1 MNVLVINVG
10 STSLKFK
17 FYAMPA
23 EQLLADGSIDRI
35 GESVSTVSFVVGGVR
50 EASYQRQIANHEA
63 AVELV
68 MDVLDAMNGEPGS
81 SSGAKDISYAPDAV
95 GFKTVHAGS
104 EFGPVVIDQ
113 AVISKMEEFSEAAPS
128 HNPAYI
134 KAIKSFQKR
143 TPGLPLVAVFET
155 GFHRNIPDYA
165 YLYSTPYDWYEKW
178 GVRKYGFHGASLR
191 YVSDRVRELTDG
203 KCSKVI
209 ICHLGGSSSICAVRD
224 GVSLDTSMGFSPQA
238 GILMNNRIGDIDPF
252 VLPYVMAKEQTD
264 MDTIYTRLVR
274 DSGLKGISG
283 YSGDVRDL
291 ERDREMVYRA
301 DLALKMFSYAVKKY
315 IGSYAAVLD
324 GVDTLCFSGGI
335 GEKSSFLR
343 SEICSG
349 LGYLG
354 IELDQKGNDDCYA
367 TEQRVSSSSSN
378 VDIFVI
384 PTNEEVVIARSSWDL
399 LKKRNERMNNA

>member
-1 MNVLVINVG
+1 VNVLVINVG

-23 EQLLADGSIDRI
+23 ERLLAEGAVDRI
-35 GESVSTVSFVVGGVR
+35 GESASTVTFTVGGVKIPPYQHHT
-50 EASYQRQIANHEA
+50 ASHDQ

-68 MDVLDAMNGEPGS
+68 MDTLDS
-81 SSGAKDISYAPDAV
+81 SYAPDVV

-113 AVISKMEEFSEAAPS
+113 SVISKMEEFSEAAPS

-134 KAIKSFQKR
+134 NAIKSFQKR
-143 TPGLPLVAVFET
+143 IPELPLVAVFET

-165 YLYSTPYDWYEKW
+165 YLYSTPYEWYEKW
-178 GVRKYGFHGASLR
+178 GIRKYGFHGASLR
-191 YVSDRVRELTDG
+191 YVSDRVRELTGG

-209 ICHLGGSSSICAVRD
+209 ICHLGGSSSICAVSD

-238 GILMNNRIGDIDPF
+238 GILMNNRIGDIDTF
-252 VLPYVMAKEQTD
+252 VLPYISSKSGMD
-264 MDTIYTRLVR
+264 MDAIFARLVT
-274 DSGLKGISG
+274 DSGMRGISG
-283 YSGDVRDL
+283 YSGDARDL
-291 ERDREMVYRA
+291 ERDRERVYRA
-301 DLALKMFSYAVKKY
+301 DLALNMFSYAVKKY
-315 IGSYAAVLD
+315 IGAYAAVLD

-335 GEKSSFLR
+335 GEKSFYLR

-354 IELDQKGNDDCYA
+354 VELDQKGNDECFGK
-367 TEQRVSSSSSN
+367 EQRISLPSSK

-384 PTNEEVVIARSSWDL
+384 PTNEEVVIARSAWDL
-399 LKKRNERMNNA
+399 LKSREPFEGYKIL

>member
-1 MNVLVINVG
+1 
-10 STSLKFK
+10 
-17 FYAMPA
+17 MPA
-23 EQLLADGSIDRI
+23 ERLLAEGAVDRI
-35 GESVSTVSFVVGGVR
+35 GESVSTVTFTVGGIKIPQYQHHA
-50 EASYQRQIANHEA
+50 ASHEQ

-68 MDVLDAMNGEPGS
+68 MDVLES
-81 SSGAKDISYAPDAV
+81 SYAPDVV

-113 AVISKMEEFSEAAPS
+113 SVISKMEEFSEAAPS

-143 TPGLPLVAVFET
+143 TPELPLVAVFET

-165 YLYSTPYDWYEKW
+165 YLYSTPYEWYEKW
-178 GVRKYGFHGASLR
+178 GIRKYGFHGASLR
-191 YVSDRVRELTDG
+191 YVSDRIRELTDE

-238 GILMNNRIGDIDPF
+238 GILMNNRIGDIDTF
-252 VLPYVMAKEQTD
+252 VLPYISSKSGMN
-264 MDTIYTRLVR
+264 MDTVFARLVN
-274 DSGLKGISG
+274 DSGMKGISG
-283 YSGDVRDL
+283 YSGDARDL
-291 ERDREMVYRA
+291 ERDRETVYRA
-301 DLALKMFSYAVKKY
+301 DLALNMFSYAVKKY
-315 IGSYAAVLD
+315 IGAYAAVLD

-335 GEKSSFLR
+335 GEKSFYLR

-349 LGYLG
+349 LKYLG
-354 IELDQKGNDDCYA
+354 IELDQKGNNECFEK
-367 TEQRVSSSSSN
+367 EQRISLPSSK

-384 PTNEEVVIARSSWDL
+384 PTNEEVVIARSAWDL
-399 LKKRNERMNNA
+399 LKGKESFDEQGRMNNA

>member
-17 FYAMPA
+17 FYDMPA
-23 EQLLADGSIDRI
+23 ERLLAEGAVDRI
-35 GESVSTVSFVVGGVR
+35 GESVSTVTFTVGGIKIPQYQHHA
-50 EASYQRQIANHEA
+50 ASHEQ

-68 MDVLDAMNGEPGS
+68 MDVLES
-81 SSGAKDISYAPDAV
+81 SYAPDVV

-113 AVISKMEEFSEAAPS
+113 SVISKMEEFSEAAPS

-143 TPGLPLVAVFET
+143 TPELPLVAVFET

-165 YLYSTPYDWYEKW
+165 YLYSTPYEWYEKW
-178 GVRKYGFHGASLR
+178 GIRKYGFHGASLR
-191 YVSDRVRELTDG
+191 YVSDRIRELTDE

-238 GILMNNRIGDIDPF
+238 GILMNNRIGDIDTF
-252 VLPYVMAKEQTD
+252 VLPYISSKSGMS
-264 MDTIYTRLVR
+264 MDTVFARLVT

-283 YSGDVRDL
+283 YSGDARDL
-291 ERDREMVYRA
+291 ERDRETVYRA
-301 DLALKMFSYAVKKY
+301 DLALNMFSYAVKKY
-315 IGSYAAVLD
+315 IGAYAAVLD

-335 GEKSSFLR
+335 GEKSFYLR

-349 LGYLG
+349 LKYLG
-354 IELDQKGNDDCYA
+354 IELDQKGNNECFEK
-367 TEQRVSSSSSN
+367 EQRISLPSSK

-384 PTNEEVVIARSSWDL
+384 PTNEEVVIARSAWDL
-399 LKKRNERMNNA
+399 LKGKESFDEQGRMNNA